1 MENMRADVLIIGGGL
16 NGPALALALTR
27 AGQRAVVIDALPVD
41 LRSADTFDGR
51 SYALSA
57 GTVRMLQRLGAWPAA
72 HATAIRQIKVT
83 DGRAGEGPAPFMLH
97 FNAAEG
103 DNGPMGQMIEDRYLR
118 RALLSAIDA
127 NPRVT
132 HIAPAKVVAQNVDAR
147 GASVTLDDGRM
158 FHGKLL
164 VGADGKSSGTAERA
178 GLTRSP
184 LPYHQ
189 MAITCAIAHERP
201 HDGIAHQFFMP
212 GGPLAILPLTENRS
226 SIVWSEDETRARAL
240 MAMDDAD
247 FLQALRPAFGRF
259 LGQIS
264 LATPRSA
271 FPLALSLLEAFVASR
286 VALVGDAAHGLHP
299 VAGQGLNAGMR
310 DVAALVDVLT
320 DARKRGED
328 IGATDVLDR
337 YQSWRRPEVL
347 ALAAVTH
354 GTTKLFSNDDR
365 LLRGVRDIGLG
376 VINAIAPLRRAM
388 MREAAGITDSL
399 NGLPRLMR

>member
-1 MENMRADVLIIGGGL
+1 MRADVLIIGGGL
-16 NGPALALALTR
+16 NGPALALALAR

-57 GTVRMLQRLGAWPAA
+57 GTVRMLQRLGAWPAT

-132 HIAPAKVVAQNVDAR
+132 HIAPAKVVAQNVDTR

-264 LATPRSA
+264 LATPRTA
-271 FPLALSLLEAFVASR
+271 FPLALSLLEAFVAPR

-328 IGATDVLDR
+328 IGAADVLAR

>member
-1 MENMRADVLIIGGGL
+1 MRADVLIIGGGL